1 MGHYRS
7 EMVSQADEIKAA
19 KENEKRL
26 KQSAKKIQKRINE
39 VGIARVLAEYID
51 EPTLFA
57 IYYR

>member
-7 EMVSQADEIKAA
+7 EMVDPDADA
-19 KENEKRL
+19 KEAKEKEKRL
-26 KQSAKKIQKRINE
+26 KASAKKIQKRINE

-51 EPTLFA
+51 EPTLFK